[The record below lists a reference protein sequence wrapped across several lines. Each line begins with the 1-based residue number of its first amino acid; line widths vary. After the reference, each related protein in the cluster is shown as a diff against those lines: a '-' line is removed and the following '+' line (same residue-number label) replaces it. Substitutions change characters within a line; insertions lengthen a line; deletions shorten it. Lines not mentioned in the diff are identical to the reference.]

1 MINGAHRYLMSHK
14 GKILL
19 SAPRKLSCIWCAITF
34 SLFSIV
40 LKHDCQVLKD
50 LWVHKLSTLWNG
62 YHGSPILHPALPIS
76 PIYLWL
82 PCHRASFSPLLLCVS
97 VKQTSLRPS
106 PRMRFVKRIMARA
119 GREEPK
125 WESRSSG
132 FPNTRRKM
140 ELNLQAIHCQIHG
153 PMVVFSWFIFS
164 LSSCRWAWQ
173 NSSLPLVPR
182 GCTQTCRLQE
192 TLQVGG
198 CATLWCC
205 YSS

>member
-1 MINGAHRYLMSHK
+1 MINGAHRYLMSHE

-19 SAPRKLSCIWCAITF
+19 SNLRKLSCIWCAMAF
-34 SLFSIV
+34 PLFSVV

-50 LWVHKLSTLWNG
+50 LWVHKLSTLGNG
-62 YHGSPILHPALPIS
+62 SHHSPILHPALPIS
-76 PIYLWL
+76 PIYLW
-82 PCHRASFSPLLLCVS
+82 PPHHRASFSPILLCVS

-106 PRMRFVKRIMARA
+106 PRMSFVNIIMARA
-119 GREEPK
+119 GEEAPK
-125 WESRSSG
+125 RESRRSG
-132 FPNTRRKM
+132 FPNTRRM
-140 ELNLQAIHCQIHG
+140 GLNLQAIHCQIHG

-173 NSSLPLVPR
+173 SSPLPLVPR

-192 TLQVGG
+192 TLQVSG
-198 CATLWCC
+198 CAALWCC